1 MKHLKDLI
9 EKYFE
14 KELEIE
20 INGETEDL
28 AIIDWDQIILD
39 EIKWEKGM
47 DGMTE
52 QQINDYNNYE
62 VCDYYKILEYFL
74 DDPEFEQK
82 VENKEWIPFAVLGM
96 YQPHIYGYAEMN
108 NGGMLLFNVEADSN
122 NPPIIF
128 IVDGEFETIAENF
141 AKLKFKEKK

>member
-1 MKHLKDLI
+1 MNSLKEMI
-9 EKYFE
+9 KKYFE

-20 INGETEDL
+20 IDGEIESL
-28 AIIDWDQIILD
+28 SIIDWEQILLD

-47 DGMTE
+47 EGMSE
-52 QQINDYNNYE
+52 QEINDYNNYS

-74 DDPEFEQK
+74 DEPDFEQK
-82 VENKEWIPFAVLGM
+82 VENKQWIPFAVLGM

-108 NGGMLLFNVEADSN
+108 NGGMLLFDVEKDET

-128 IVDGEFETIAENF
+128 IADGEEQTLAENF
-141 AKLKFKEKK
+141 SKLKIKKAK